1 MLFRSLMAEDLGID
15 PVDAEK
21 VSSMLEQLDITVNYE
36 DGAQRTIL
44 NGTDVTNRL
53 RSQSVTMGA
62 SAISKHPA
70 VRTKLL
76 DVQRE
81 IAKNTTC
88 VLDGRDIGTVVLP
101 NADFKFFLTADPDIR
116 AKRRYDEM
124 LAKGIEVDF
133 DSLKNEIILRDK
145 QDSTRA
151 HAPLKKAEDAI
162 EIDTSRLNIQEVLAV
177 IKSKIQ
183 EKI

>member
-1 MLFRSLMAEDLGID
+1 MLF
-15 PVDAEK
+15 
-21 VSSMLEQLDITVNYE
+21 
-36 DGAQRTIL
+36 
-44 NGTDVTNRL
+44 
-53 RSQSVTMGA
+53 
-62 SAISKHPA
+62 IS
-70 VRTKLL
+70 
-76 DVQRE
+76 
-81 IAKNTTC
+81 
-88 VLDGRDIGTVVLP
+88 
-101 NADFKFFLTADPDIR
+101 
-116 AKRRYDEM
+116 
-124 LAKGIEVDF
+124 IEVDF